1 MVIEPSKSPSIRD
14 INGSKDL
21 NELVGGWLGAAPFP
35 PQFSAFINEDGKSL
49 ELPVNMLA
57 TYLCNTLGLGLFP
70 GDQINGTMVIL
81 GPVDNEGNETDLPS
95 ETIDLINKEI
105 ANSFGNL

>member
-1 MVIEPSKSPSIRD
+1 
-14 INGSKDL
+14 
-21 NELVGGWLGAAPFP
+21 
-35 PQFSAFINEDGKSL
+35 
-49 ELPVNMLA
+49 
-57 TYLCNTLGLGLFP
+57 
-70 GDQINGTMVIL
+70 MVIL